1 MTAQHV
7 AVIGAGAFGGWTAL
21 ALLRKARTDGIA
33 LRVTLVDA
41 YGPGNARASSGGE
54 TRVIRAAYGDR
65 DVYTEMVARAF
76 PRWRAAQDEWKRTLL
91 VPTGALWMFADDRSA
106 NSTGTAAS
114 AVSGNVANATDVP
127 DAIVRDALPSMQRH
141 GFALHALSLEDVRAR
156 WPHIHTDGLT
166 SAWWEP
172 DAGMLMARESCDAV
186 RDAVVAAGGQYIHAH
201 VVPSPSAAAASQHR
215 LDGVRLS
222 NGSMLT
228 ADQFVFACG
237 PWMGALFPDV
247 IGARI
252 RATRQDVL
260 FFGTPAG
267 DTRWE
272 PPSMPIWVH
281 KGARF
286 LYGIPGNARRGFKVA
301 DDTPGTVIDP
311 DTLDRR
317 IAPDSLQI
325 ARTLLAERFPAL
337 RDAPLVE
344 SRVCQYESTFDGH
357 LLMDW
362 HPAYQNALLLGGGSG
377 HGFKL
382 GPAVGDDAAAVV
394 LNHTPPNP
402 LFSHH
407 RLRIAEPSTGLF

>member
-1 MTAQHV
+1 MAPQHV

-21 ALLRKARTDGIA
+21 ALLRKAQTRGIA

-54 TRVIRAAYGDR
+54 TRVIRAVYGDR
-65 DVYTEMVARAF
+65 DVYTEMVARSF
-76 PRWRAAQDEWKRTLL
+76 PLWRDAQAEWKRTLL
-91 VPTGALWMFADDRSA
+91 VPTGALWMFAEHRTATSTRGNTA
-106 NSTGTAAS
+106 NTTLAAEPS
-114 AVSGNVANATDVP
+114 
-127 DAIVRDALPSMQRH
+127 DAIVRDALPSMHRH
-141 GFALHALSLEDVRAR
+141 GFALHALSLDDVRAR
-156 WPHIHTDGLT
+156 WPHIHVDGLT

-172 DAGMLMARESCDAV
+172 DAGMLMAREACAAV
-186 RDAVVAAGGQYIHAH
+186 RDAVVAAGGTYVHAH
-201 VVPSPSAAAASQHR
+201 VVPSPSAAAATQHR
-215 LDGVRLS
+215 LDHVRLS
-222 NGSMLT
+222 TGDLLS
-228 ADQFVFACG
+228 ADHFVFACG

-267 DTRWE
+267 DVRWE
-272 PPSMPIWVH
+272 PPAMPIWLH
-281 KGARF
+281 KSDRF
-286 LYGIPGNARRGFKVA
+286 LYGIPGNAHRGFKVA
-301 DDTPGTVIDP
+301 YDTPGTVIDP
-311 DTLDRR
+311 DTLDRH
-317 IAPDSLQI
+317 IAPDSLHH
-325 ARTLLAERFPAL
+325 ARQLLAERFPAL

-362 HPAYQNALLLGGGSG
+362 HPAYHNALLLGGGSG

-382 GPAVGDDAAAVV
+382 GPAVGEDAAAIM
-394 LNHTPPNP
+394 LDNTAPHP